1 MQNQI
6 IDVAIGLALAFMVVS
21 VLVSAVQEFLAGLL
35 DSRSA
40 QLEKGI
46 KCLLFGNTDPQN
58 PDEKKFIE
66 DLFKH
71 PLLFNLSPGK
81 RMASYLPANNFAK
94 ALVEVASAR
103 YREAGRTMEGVRD
116 LANAVNSDSW
126 KQLLAPLEAEAK
138 GNIELLRHELEGQ
151 YHQMMDRVSGWYKR
165 RAQWFML
172 LYGFLLAAMLNV
184 DALELTS
191 RLWSDPVA
199 RAVAVASASELAKQ
213 PKTDPQQ
220 AAQIEKSLAE
230 MKVLQSLPIG
240 WPTKWSDDTA
250 LPADD
255 KASSSGSKSK
265 YILFSFVGWFIT
277 ALAASL
283 GAPFW
288 FDAIGKLVKLKSAGA
303 TPERST
309 KTKSEVAAAAAVA
322 IPPVQEPVDNRN
334 AIVDLYAQ
342 KHNADKSYRPI
353 TAEERW

>member
-66 DLFKH
+66 DLFQH

-138 GNIELLRHELEGQ
+138 GNIELLRHELENQ

-191 RLWSDPVA
+191 RLWSDPIA
-199 RAVAVASASELAKQ
+199 RAAVVASASELAKQ
-213 PKTDPQQ
+213 PNANSQQFEKTFG
-220 AAQIEKSLAE
+220 E
-230 MKVLQSLPIG
+230 MKDLQSLPIG
-240 WPTKWSDDTA
+240 WPTKW
-250 LPADD
+250 ADD
-255 KASSSGSKSK
+255 NAGSSGSKSK

-309 KTKSEVAAAAAVA
+309 KTKSEAATAAAVA
-322 IPPVQEPVDNRN
+322 MPPAQEPVDNRN

-342 KHNADKSYRPI
+342 KHNTDNSYRPI